1 MGMVNTIS
9 YSLNKGSLNDAKKK
23 NTFNA
28 SFNQTETEN
37 GGVTKNK
44 NLQNE

>member
-1 MGMVNTIS
+1 MVNTIS

-23 NTFNA
+23 IRLTRPLIKLKPK
-28 SFNQTETEN
+28 N